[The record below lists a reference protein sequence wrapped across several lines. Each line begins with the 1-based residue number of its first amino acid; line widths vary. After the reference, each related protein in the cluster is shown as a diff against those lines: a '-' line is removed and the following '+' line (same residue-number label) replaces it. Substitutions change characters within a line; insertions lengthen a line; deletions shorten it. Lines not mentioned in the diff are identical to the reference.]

1 MNIIVKKVYNQIMI
15 AKIFMVVNGTTR
27 TNKTDVVK
35 INGTTRTKINKTK
48 IQKTCGNKLIN
59 GKLSNKK
66 YIRRKRYN
74 N

>member
-27 TNKTDVVK
+27 TK
-35 INGTTRTKINKTK
+35 INGTIRTKINETK
-48 IQKTCGNKLIN
+48 IRKTCGNKLIN